1 VPLREHRALITGAG
15 HGLGKAIAFKLAQA
29 GAAVVVTDRD
39 AERVSTTVAG
49 LRAAKLMAIGYPLD
63 VTSVEQLAA
72 VRDQVHAECGPISIL
87 VNNAGVVF
95 GGDFLSVP
103 MDRHLATVA
112 VNLNGLLA
120 VTHAF
125 LPDLIA
131 SPDGCLV
138 NVASAAA
145 VVPLPWAAS
154 YAASKAAVLAF
165 SESLR
170 EELRL
175 QGHRHVHVATI
186 CPSYISTGLFEGAR
200 PARLTWMLAP
210 DKMAEAVLQAILRKR
225 KTVLLPWT
233 VSLLHTFAR
242 VLPAP
247 MYRGLCRAL
256 GVSTSMQQWR
266 GHP

>member
-1 VPLREHRALITGAG
+1 LITGAG

-39 AERVSTTVAG
+39 PARVSATVAE
-49 LRAAKLMAIGYPLD
+49 LRAAKLTAHGYLLD
-63 VTSVEQLAA
+63 VTSVEQVAA
-72 VRDQVHAECGPISIL
+72 VRDRVHAECGPISIL

-95 GGDFLSVP
+95 GGEFLDVP
-103 MDRHLATVA
+103 IDRHLATVV
-112 VNLNGLLA
+112 VNLNGMLA
-120 VTHAF
+120 ITHAF

-131 SPDGCLV
+131 SAHGCLV
-138 NVASAAA
+138 NIASAAA

-175 QGHRHVHVATI
+175 QGHSHVHIGTI

-200 PARLTWMLAP
+200 PARLTWMLTP
-210 DKMAEAVLQAILRKR
+210 DGVAEAVLQAILRKR
-225 KTVLLPWT
+225 KTVLLPRT
-233 VSLLHTFAR
+233 VNLLHTVVRA
-242 VLPAP
+242 LPAP
-247 MYRGLCRAL
+247 VYRGICRAL

-266 GHP
+266 GHS